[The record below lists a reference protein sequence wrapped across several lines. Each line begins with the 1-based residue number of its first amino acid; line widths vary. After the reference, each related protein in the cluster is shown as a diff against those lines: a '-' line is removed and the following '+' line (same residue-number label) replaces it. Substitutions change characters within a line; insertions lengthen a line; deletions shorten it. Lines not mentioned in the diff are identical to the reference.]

1 MEQDNKEQKTLNGDQ
16 MVKINSNNKI
26 ESPKPSTRKADSPKS
41 ITSQTESTMSSDDS
55 QENLKF
61 TGTNSFNKLYHLLN
75 DYEAD
80 DEHDTEDEA
89 LIENISETD
98 SDSESYD
105 NEDDDSSENEQDF
118 MNTEFYE
125 ESTDESKR
133 DSNDNEGI
141 IHDDDSINESNDE
154 YSTDCCMSYDKE
166 DESKKDVF
174 LKYFLNEN
182 NVTVIENL
190 KDKRKL
196 KSQTSSSEDS
206 SVSD

>member
-1 MEQDNKEQKTLNGDQ
+1 MKQDNKEQKIFNDNQ
-16 MVKINSNNKI
+16 MVATNLNNKI
-26 ESPKPSTRKADSPKS
+26 ESPKPSTSKADLPKS

-55 QENLKF
+55 RENFRF
-61 TGTNSFNKLYHLLN
+61 TGTNSFNELYLLN

-98 SDSESYD
+98 SDSESYN
-105 NEDDDSSENEQDF
+105 NEDNDLSENEQDF

-125 ESTDESKR
+125 ESTDESDR
-133 DSNDNEGI
+133 DSNDNERI

-154 YSTDCCMSYDKE
+154 CSTDCCMSYDK

-182 NVTVIENL
+182 NVTVNKNL
-190 KDKRKL
+190 KGKRKL

-206 SVSD
+206 SVSN